1 MDSGCL
7 VNASKNATIES
18 KRIAIDE
25 GGVHVAAV
33 NGGNILHIRI
43 FRKLWS
49 FHWAVK
55 SREKSNEI
63 KEIPKLLKKLDISN
77 CVISIDA
84 IVCQKPIVKEIVEQK
99 GYYCL
104 VVKTNQQI
112 RQSKRETI

>member
-1 MDSGCL
+1 MDSECF

-55 SREKSNEI
+55 KSNEI

-77 CVISIDA
+77 CVISIEA
-84 IVCQKPIVKEIVEQK
+84 IGCQKPIAKQIVEQK
-99 GYYCL
+99 GDYCL